1 MTEIGYDIGI
11 EAQEGD
17 HEGPPSLVTIAWENT
32 DDVKNLAS
40 FFTVVKGAIAVSE
53 AQCITHKVSMIERR
67 RRIKS
72 LSLGFRQFDP
82 LHLNSYIGVES
93 FLKSQLFFDSP
104 HVITHWGEIFSDV
117 SCVISRVFFLLKTR
131 LKGCLLLAHRLRD
144 SCYPKPLV
152 TPRQLLP

>member
-53 AQCITHKVSMIERR
+53 AQCITHKVSVIERQ
-67 RRIKS
+67 IKS
-72 LSLGFRQFDP
+72 LSLRFFVNLIRYK
-82 LHLNSYIGVES
+82 HTNS
-93 FLKSQLFFDSP
+93 Q
-104 HVITHWGEIFSDV
+104 H
-117 SCVISRVFFLLKTR
+117 
-131 LKGCLLLAHRLRD
+131 
-144 SCYPKPLV
+144 
-152 TPRQLLP
+152 

>member
-67 RRIKS
+67 AVKIYEFWIPIYGSRFVRISILMSTNMCFDFDQSYRLANFQISTKCKASFPALFENICLFSNKIRIKT
-72 LSLGFRQFDP
+72 
-82 LHLNSYIGVES
+82 Y
-93 FLKSQLFFDSP
+93 
-104 HVITHWGEIFSDV
+104 FS
-117 SCVISRVFFLLKTR
+117 
-131 LKGCLLLAHRLRD
+131 
-144 SCYPKPLV
+144 
-152 TPRQLLP
+152 